1 MKNFTKTQIYL
12 AIKPTKSMLTYS
24 LATTENNGTGKEIVK
39 MSYRIVN
46 ASRYKK
52 MTKER
57 KQNLRGAIDKFIVM
71 LKETRK
77 QIK

>member
-1 MKNFTKTQIYL
+1 
-12 AIKPTKSMLTYS
+12 MLTYS